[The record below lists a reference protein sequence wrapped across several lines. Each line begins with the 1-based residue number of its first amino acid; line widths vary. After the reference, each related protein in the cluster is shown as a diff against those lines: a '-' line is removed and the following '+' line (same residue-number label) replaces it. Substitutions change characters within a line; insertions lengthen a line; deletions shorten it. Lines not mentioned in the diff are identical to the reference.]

1 MKILPH
7 ISGNLGC
14 HLSGQNN
21 NANLD
26 ILLLKEANISQH
38 TKRENNVQIFL
49 ELGLNLALQPIS
61 LTRLA
66 VLFKAAILA
75 IWILRRFL
83 LDLSTGPGRILNFVQ
98 FER

>member
-7 ISGNLGC
+7 IRGNLGC

-21 NANLD
+21 HANLD
-26 ILLLKEANISQH
+26 ILLLKEANIPQH
-38 TKRENNVQIFL
+38 TKRENDVL

-83 LDLSTGPGRILNFVQ
+83 LDVSTGPGRILNFVQ
-98 FER
+98 FEL

>member
-21 NANLD
+21 HANLD
-26 ILLLKEANISQH
+26 ILLLKEA
-38 TKRENNVQIFL
+38 TKRENNVEIFL

-98 FER
+98 FEL